1 MHTFKS
7 KDTAIT
13 LGADGSLASVQ
24 ACGQE
29 VLMNGETSVPV
40 SLLAGLELLTPVRA
54 QTDGHTLV
62 FFFEGGR
69 EVRLAFAE
77 SDVCVT
83 FEAVEV
89 PEDADALMFGPVF
102 VTLDETVGDVIGVCR
117 GQGLAFG
124 MQALNI
130 KTVQGIPQEYAGA
143 LKEKVKYKAENTE
156 ISVGGF
162 TDTARAAT
170 RVEGGAVLQFSC
182 RRRDRVEYREVNGV
196 KDCLVLPVKGD
207 DALIKGAKIA
217 LFACKEGDA
226 LARIGAIEIE
236 QNLPHPIIEGEWGK
250 VSRSAMRSYLIS
262 NFYQDDMD
270 FVIEKAKTAGLKYIY
285 HEGPF
290 QSWGHFIWNED
301 GFPGGDEQIGE
312 IVGKCRENGILVGV
326 HTLTNFLNTHD
337 AYVTPVPSEHLLKQG
352 RLYLTDDI
360 DGSQTDIPIQKSHYF
375 DTPLTLNALQ
385 CENELISFG
394 SWEEKDGCY
403 LLKNC
408 RRGAFDTTPVAHK
421 KEASLFKLWD
431 YPYNTLFPDL
441 ELQDAFCDRIVE
453 IFNKTGLSQISF
465 DGLEGCDYTGHDE
478 YAHTRFSIR
487 CFEGWDHTVIND
499 ASGLHHFTWHM
510 NTRMNWGEPWGEA
523 MRTGQVEYRIK
534 NQDFFRRNLF
544 PRMLGWFL
552 IRLADKKFE
561 CSTLEDLEW
570 ALSESAGFDA
580 GYGMTISVQ
589 TLHLHGQID
598 KLLTAIK
605 YWDTLRLADAFTD
618 TQKEKLKDPATEW
631 HLEKEE
637 GETYLLYPM
646 EISKPYVCN
655 LAEMQPGQPGGSDW
669 SVTNN
674 MEAGFSFRL
683 KNEGEGS
690 ICNPSFKTAG
700 GTIKFDC
707 TVAEN
712 QYLLY
717 SFDGKAELTNK
728 NFVVLKNVE
737 VAGGASLPGGA
748 SAVAFSCGHERY
760 ETPEI
765 SVRFISQG
773 TPERIHTSVLPYM

>member
-1 MHTFKS
+1 MRTFKT
-7 KDTAIT
+7 DFTEIT
-13 LGADGSLASVQ
+13 LGEDGCMSSVK
-24 ACGQE
+24 AGGKE
-29 VLMNGETSVPV
+29 VLLQSQKSALV
-40 SLLAGLELLTPVRA
+40 SLMAGGAVLAPVKAERK
-54 QTDGHTLV
+54 DETLV
-62 FFFEGGR
+62 FDFEGGR
-69 EVRLAFAE
+69 QVVLRFTQ

-89 PEDADALMFGPVF
+89 PADADALMFGPVF
-102 VTLDETVGDVIGVCR
+102 VTLDEAVGDVIGVCR
-117 GQGLAFG
+117 GSGAAFG

-130 KTVQGIPQEYAGA
+130 KTVQGVPQEYAGA
-143 LKEKVKYKAENTE
+143 LKELVKYKQESTG

-162 TDTARAAT
+162 AETARAAA

-196 KDCLVLPVKGD
+196 RDCLVLPVKGE
-207 DALIKGAKIA
+207 DAYIQGAKIA
-217 LFACKEGDA
+217 LFACKESDA
-226 LARIGAIEIE
+226 LARIGWIEIE
-236 QNLPHPIIEGEWGK
+236 QGLPHPVIEGEWGK
-250 VSRSAMRSYLIS
+250 VSRGAMHSYLIS
-262 NFYQDDMD
+262 NFYQDDID
-270 FVIEKAKTAGLKYIY
+270 FVIEKAKIAGLKYIY

-290 QSWGHFIWNED
+290 QSWGHFTFNED
-301 GFPGGDEQIGE
+301 GFPGGDGQVKE
-312 IVGKCRENGILVGV
+312 IVEKCKANGIQVGV

-352 RLYLTDDI
+352 QLYLTQDI
-360 DGSQTDIPIQKSHYF
+360 DDTQTDIPIRESHYF

-394 SWEEKDGCY
+394 SFEEKDGGY
-403 LLKNC
+403 LLKKC
-408 RRGAFDTTPVAHK
+408 RRGEYDTSAAAHQ
-421 KEASLFKLWD
+421 KEAPLYKLWD

-441 ELQDAFCDRIVE
+441 ELQDAFCDRLVE

-478 YAHTRFSIR
+478 YAHTRFSVR

-552 IRLADKKFE
+552 IRLADKKFD

-589 TLHLHGQID
+589 TLHMHGQID
-598 KLLTAIK
+598 RLLTAMK
-605 YWDTLRLADAFTD
+605 YWDTLRLVDAFTD
-618 TQKEKLKDPATEW
+618 AQKEKLKDPATEW
-631 HLEKEE
+631 HLEKEDE
-637 GETYLLYPM
+637 NTYLLYPM
-646 EISKPYVCN
+646 EISKPYICN

-669 SVTNN
+669 SVMNN
-674 MEAGFSFRL
+674 MEAGFSIRL
-683 KNEGEGS
+683 HNEGEGS
-690 ICNPSFKTAG
+690 IRNPAFKTAG
-700 GTIKFDC
+700 GTIKFNC
-707 TVAEN
+707 AIAES
-712 QYLLY
+712 QYLLVD
-717 SFDGKAELTNK
+717 FEANAEVTNR
-728 NFVVLKNVE
+728 NFVKIADAE
-737 VAGGASLPGGA
+737 VFGAAALPTGT
-748 SAVAFSCGHERY
+748 SAVAFSCEHDRY
-760 ETPEI
+760 ESPEI
-765 SVRFISQG
+765 SVRFFTRG
-773 TPERIHTSVLPYM
+773 MPEGIQL

>member
-1 MHTFKS
+1 MIILKSRFTEITLAETGLIASIRADEKEVLLKGEKS
-7 KDTAIT
+7 K
-13 LGADGSLASVQ
+13 L
-24 ACGQE
+24 
-29 VLMNGETSVPV
+29 V
-40 SLLAGLELLTPVRA
+40 SLLFDGKIYAPQKAGKKDDIIT
-54 QTDGHTLV
+54 
-62 FFFEGGR
+62 FSFEDGR
-69 EVRLAFAE
+69 EVCLKFVE

-83 FEAVEV
+83 FEAVAV
-89 PEDADALMFGPVF
+89 PADADALMFGPVF
-102 VTLDETVGDVIGVCR
+102 VTLDEVVGDIIGVC
-117 GQGLAFG
+117 QGNNVAFG
-124 MQALNI
+124 LQTLNI
-130 KTVQGIPQEYAGA
+130 KTVQGVPQEYAVA
-143 LKEKVKYKAENTE
+143 LKEKVKYKQENTE

-162 TDTARAAT
+162 AETARAAA

-207 DALIKGAKIA
+207 DAHIKGAKIA
-217 LFACKEGDA
+217 LFACKQKDA
-226 LARIGAIEIE
+226 LERLGEIEIE
-236 QNLPHPIIEGEWGK
+236 QGLPHPMIEGEWGK
-250 VSRSAMRSYLIS
+250 VSRAAMRSYLIS

-270 FVIEKAKTAGLKYIY
+270 FVIEKAKMAGLKYIY
-285 HEGPF
+285 HDGPF
-290 QSWGHFIWNED
+290 QAWGHFTWNED
-301 GFPGGDEQIGE
+301 GFPGGDEQVKV
-312 IVGKCRENGILVGV
+312 IVEKCKANGILVGV
-326 HTLTNFLNTHD
+326 HTLTNFLNTND

-352 RLYLTDDI
+352 QLYLIEDI
-360 DGSQTDIPIQKSHYF
+360 DESQTELLIKKSHYF

-394 SWEEKDGCY
+394 SFEEKDGNY

-408 RRGAFDTTPVAHK
+408 RRGEFETTAAAHK
-421 KEASLFKLWD
+421 KEAALYKLWD

-441 ELQDAFCDRIVE
+441 ELQDEFSDRIVE
-453 IFNKTGLSQISF
+453 MFNKTGLSQISF

-478 YAHTRFSIR
+478 YAHTRFAVR
-487 CFEGWDHTVIND
+487 CFDGWDHTVIND

-534 NQDFFRRNLF
+534 NQHFFRRNLF

-598 KLLTAIK
+598 KLLSAMK
-605 YWDTLRLADAFTD
+605 YWDALRLADAFTD
-618 TQKEKLKDPATEW
+618 EQKEKLKDPATEW
-631 HLEKEE
+631 HLEKADENE
-637 GETYLLYPM
+637 YLLYPIEM
-646 EISKPYVCN
+646 SKPYICN

-674 MEAGFSFRL
+674 MEAGFSIRL

-690 ICNPSFKTAG
+690 IANPSFKTAG
-700 GTIKFDC
+700 GTIKFNC
-707 TVAEN
+707 TVGEN

-717 SFDGKAELTNK
+717 SFDGKAEVTNR
-728 NFVVLKNVE
+728 NFAKIADADVM
-737 VAGGASLPGGA
+737 GAAALPKGT
-748 SAVAFSCGHERY
+748 SAVAFSCEHDKY

-765 SVRFISQG
+765 SVRFITRG
-773 TPERIHTSVLPYM
+773 KPDRIISK

>member
-1 MHTFKS
+1 VSARGKKLLSGCRRSTS
-7 KDTAIT
+7 KPYK
-13 LGADGSLASVQ
+13 
-24 ACGQE
+24 AC
-29 VLMNGETSVPV
+29 
-40 SLLAGLELLTPVRA
+40 
-54 QTDGHTLV
+54 
-62 FFFEGGR
+62 
-69 EVRLAFAE
+69 
-77 SDVCVT
+77 
-83 FEAVEV
+83 
-89 PEDADALMFGPVF
+89 
-102 VTLDETVGDVIGVCR
+102 
-117 GQGLAFG
+117 
-124 MQALNI
+124 
-130 KTVQGIPQEYAGA
+130 PQEYAGA
-143 LKEKVKYKAENTE
+143 LKEIVKYKPESTE

-162 TDTARAAT
+162 AETARAAA
-170 RVEGGAVLQFSC
+170 RVDGGAVLQFSC
-182 RRRDRVEYREVNGV
+182 RRRDRLEYREVNGV

-217 LFACKEGDA
+217 VFACKQKDA
-226 LARIGAIEIE
+226 LERIGEIEIE
-236 QNLPHPIIEGEWGK
+236 QGLPHPMIEGEWGK
-250 VSRSAMRSYLIS
+250 ISRGAMRSYLIS
-262 NFYQDDMD
+262 NFYQDDID
-270 FVIEKAKTAGLKYIY
+270 FVIEKAKVAGLKYIY
-285 HEGPF
+285 HDGPF
-290 QSWGHFIWNED
+290 QAWGHFTWNED
-301 GFPGGDEQIGE
+301 GFPGGDEQVKA
-312 IVGKCRENGILVGV
+312 IVEKCKANGILVGV
-326 HTLTNFLNTHD
+326 HTLTNFMNTND
-337 AYVTPVPSEHLLKQG
+337 AYVTPVPSDHLLKQG
-352 RLYLTDDI
+352 QLYLVEDI
-360 DGSQTDIPIQKSHYF
+360 DKSQTELLIQKSHYF
-375 DTPLTLNALQ
+375 DTPLTLNAMQ

-394 SWEEKDGCY
+394 SFEEKDGCY

-408 RRGAFDTTPVAHK
+408 RRGEFETTASAHK
-421 KEASLFKLWD
+421 KEVPLYKLWD

-441 ELQDAFCDRIVE
+441 ELQDEFSDRIIE

-598 KLLTAIK
+598 KLLSAIN

-618 TQKEKLKDPATEW
+618 EQKEKLKDPATEW
-631 HLEKEE
+631 HLEKEDE
-637 GETYLLYPM
+637 NTYLLYPM
-646 EISKPYVCN
+646 EVSKPYICN

-674 MEAGFSFRL
+674 MEPGFSIRL
-683 KNEGEGS
+683 HNEGEGS
-690 ICNPSFKTAG
+690 ITNPSFKTVG
-700 GTIKFDC
+700 GTIKFNC
-707 TVAEN
+707 TVGEN
-712 QYLLY
+712 QYLLVD
-717 SFDGKAELTNK
+717 FGGKAELTNK
-728 NFVVLKNVE
+728 NFAVIENVE
-737 VAGGASLPGGA
+737 VLGSASLPQGT
-748 SAVAFSCGHERY
+748 SAVAFSCEHNKY

-765 SVRFISQG
+765 SVRFITRG
-773 TPERIHTSVLPYM
+773 NPEKIKG